1 MSEFRG
7 VKAHVYQVM
16 NVSMETTYLRYGSLS
31 PQNFQSLM
39 NSESKLMRETDE
51 QQASYQEFLIQ
62 IGFSE
67 GRCHSIS
74 ILLCYPSFKHLHCK
88 RGRYSYKPESKEKAD
103 SIILFL
109 NSHMK
114 NLCKAI
120 LNSLKGTLCR
130 NSVCQTVTPRV
141 GVEYLYLI
149 WWGGD
154 GTVDKTHA
162 FGVRHLG
169 PPRIHCD
176 T

>member
-1 MSEFRG
+1 VCVCVYQNHCFTEICIDFCCTVHIKVMSEFRG

-120 LNSLKGTLCR
+120 LNSLKSTLCR
-130 NSVCQTVTPRV
+130 NSVFVKQWPLESVWSTC
-141 GVEYLYLI
+141 I
-149 WWGGD
+149 
-154 GTVDKTHA
+154 
-162 FGVRHLG
+162 
-169 PPRIHCD
+169 
-176 T
+176 